1 MPGLDP
7 ASLALAFV
15 LTLTEMTEVVALVFA
30 LRPESGSIRNGA
42 TGAIAGTA
50 VVGGIALVAGSLLI
64 RLPERALLAGSAVV
78 LLAFGLFLFRSTLRS
93 YRRARAASG
102 PAPAQTGERAVQFA
116 GGFTVGTIE
125 SIEAVIVLLGI
136 AAGGQGFSAIV
147 GAVTAGAV
155 LVALAA
161 VVHER
166 IRRIKVPTLKLVGT
180 SMLFSF
186 AVFWGGEA
194 AGVAWPYGDLALVP
208 LVLLFLLAVR
218 GLVALRLGPTP
229 VVPVQTKG

>member
-7 ASLALAFV
+7 ASLALAFI

-30 LRPESGSIRNGA
+30 LRPDTGSIRHGA
-42 TGAIAGTA
+42 SGAIAGTA
-50 VVGGIALVAGSLLI
+50 VVGGVALVAGAFLI
-64 RLPERALLAGSAVV
+64 QLPQRALLASSSIV

-93 YRRARAASG
+93 YRRARPGAAHAS
-102 PAPAQTGERAVQFA
+102 APKGERAVQFA
-116 GGFTVGTIE
+116 GGFTVGAVE
-125 SIEAVIVLLGI
+125 SIETVIVLLGI
-136 AAGGQGFSAIV
+136 AAGGQGVSAIV
-147 GAVTAGAV
+147 GAVAAGAL

-194 AGVAWPYGDLALVP
+194 LGLSWPYGDLALIP
-208 LVLLFLLAVR
+208 LVLLFLGAVR
-218 GLVALRLGPTP
+218 GSIGWLLGPAP
-229 VVPVQTKG
+229 ALPLETKS